1 MSTWTRIS
9 KECLQLLAEPTL
21 RRIQAVLGA
30 KKHPAQYQKGVANKM
45 ATKYTYTVMSSNG
58 NDTDQCNILVQ
69 SIQPASSCLP
79 QVACKRWGI
88 NIVQGALNYLTV
100 HMLLFFSACAG
111 IYRQDNSCI
120 TLGMSTIGIHFRAEK
135 ETPFLINVVCL
146 ATMKQRQIHN
156 RHQAAQRD
164 IYDCTIAP

>member
-1 MSTWTRIS
+1 MSTWTRIC
-9 KECLQLLAEPTL
+9 KECLWLLAKSTL
-21 RRIQAVLGA
+21 QRIQAVLGA
-30 KKHPAQYQKGVANKM
+30 KRHHVQHQKGVANKI
-45 ATKYTYTVMSSNG
+45 ATKCTYTVMSSNG
-58 NDTDQCNILVQ
+58 NDIDRCNVLVQ
-69 SIQPASSCLP
+69 SMQPASSRLP

-100 HMLLFFSACAG
+100 HTLLFFSACAG

-120 TLGMSTIGIHFRAEK
+120 TLGMCTMGIHFQAEK

-146 ATMKQRQIHN
+146 ATKKQRQIHN

-164 IYDCTIAP
+164 IYDCAIAP